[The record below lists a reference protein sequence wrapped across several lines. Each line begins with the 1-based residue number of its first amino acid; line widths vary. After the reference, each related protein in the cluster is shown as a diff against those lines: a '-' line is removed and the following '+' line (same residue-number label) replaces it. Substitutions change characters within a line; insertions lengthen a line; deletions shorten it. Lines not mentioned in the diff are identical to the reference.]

1 MVSTDLLAIESW
13 DFTDKRHG
21 EKNTGLD
28 DSCQNQLL
36 EDHPNV
42 VKWAKNLARTLLP
55 LDGRWVLDETS
66 DTQCLI
72 WVGEENEET
81 SGGPEPIL
89 VAEIEPEGEGP
100 VENPSACEPSGS
112 SSPKRVEPEKQW
124 M

>member
-1 MVSTDLLAIESW
+1 M
-13 DFTDKRHG
+13 
-21 EKNTGLD
+21 
-28 DSCQNQLL
+28 
-36 EDHPNV
+36 

-89 VAEIEPEGEGP
+89 VSEIEPEGGGP
-100 VENPSACEPSGS
+100 VENPSASEPSGS
-112 SSPKRVEPEKQW
+112 SSPKRVEPEKQ
-124 M
+124 